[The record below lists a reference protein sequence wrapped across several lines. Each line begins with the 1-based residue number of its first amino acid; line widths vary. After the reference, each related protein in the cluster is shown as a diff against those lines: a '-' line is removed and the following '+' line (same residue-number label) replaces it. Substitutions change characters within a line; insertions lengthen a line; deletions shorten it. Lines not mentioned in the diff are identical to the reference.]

1 MRRRGGRKR
10 GRGVR
15 SIVIRSIKLR
25 ILNSRGND
33 LMGLPVD
40 RLTHLATRIGVL
52 AATTAALLLVA
63 LLRTEAI
70 AQAPGG
76 DTKGNAGPAGKDRPG
91 GAQPAVKLGLSINE
105 PGAFRGYTVLN
116 PMGQKTVY
124 LFDLDGRVV
133 HSWSSQH
140 SSMHPAYLLPDG
152 HLFRVANAG
161 DEMSFG
167 GGGGSAGRM
176 QELTWDG
183 EVLWDFKMHNPKQLQ
198 HHDAIKLPNGN
209 VLMVVWEKKTA
220 EEAIAAGRKKDL
232 VSKYILPDSVLEVKP
247 TGKTTGDV
255 VWEWHLW
262 DHVIQDH
269 DSTKANFGDVA
280 AHPELVDINFVE
292 NPLGPGP
299 GGPPPGAPQAKTAV
313 ASKDAAKDARSKAE
327 AEKLKSIGYVGAPA
341 ARAQRANPDW
351 THVNSIDF
359 NAAFDQIVLSVHEL
373 SEIWII
379 DHSTTTAL
387 AAGHSGG
394 RSGKGGDLL
403 YRWGNPRAYRAGTHA
418 DQRLFAQHNANWI
431 RPGLPGAGHMLV
443 FNNGGHRSDGDYSS
457 VDELVLPVD
466 EQGRYSLESAAA
478 YGPEK
483 AHWSYSAPKKSDF
496 YAFFISGAQ
505 RLPNGNTLICSGPN
519 GTLFEVTQDKQ
530 IVWKYVNPVKGG
542 FGPGRGGPGGA
553 PPPPNQV
560 LVSFVQD
567 RLGLSADQKKQVSAL
582 QKTVD
587 ETLESVLTADQKK
600 NLRERTAPGPGGMGA
615 MTPPGQIIAT
625 TAQITLKPTPEQKTR
640 LSALQKEVDSGLE
653 KTLTGDQKETL
664 KELRADFARGGP
676 GGGPPGGGPRGGPG
690 GGPGGPPPGGPP
702 GGPAGG
708 GPPAFLFTGPPGGAS
723 LFRAYRYGPDYAGLS
738 GKDLKPGKTVE
749 EMQPKDQPAS
759 KGAEKSKDAVKK

>member
-1 MRRRGGRKR
+1 
-10 GRGVR
+10 
-15 SIVIRSIKLR
+15 
-25 ILNSRGND
+25 
-33 LMGLPVD
+33 MGLPVERITQLTA
-40 RLTHLATRIGVL
+40 RLGVI
-52 AATTAALLLVA
+52 AATTAALLFLALVK
-63 LLRTEAI
+63 TEAI
-70 AQAPGG
+70 AQAPAGDGG
-76 DTKGNAGPAGKDRPG
+76 QTKGTESATGKGRPG
-91 GAQPAVKLGLSINE
+91 GPPPAVKLGLSINE
-105 PGAFRGYTVLN
+105 PGACPGYTLLN
-116 PMGQKTVY
+116 PMGHKTAY
-124 LFDLDGRVV
+124 LLDLEGRVV
-133 HSWSSQH
+133 KSWETQYN
-140 SSMHPAYLLPDG
+140 SMHPAYLLEDG
-152 HLFRVANAG
+152 HLFRVAAAG

-220 EEAIAAGRKKDL
+220 EDAIAAGRKKEL
-232 VSKYILPDSVLEVKP
+232 VSKYLLPDSVLEVKP
-247 TGKTTGDV
+247 TGKTTGEV

-262 DHVIQDH
+262 DHLIQDH

-292 NPLGPGP
+292 APLGPGP

-313 ASKDAAKDARSKAE
+313 AKTAVAAKDAAKDARSKAE

-341 ARAQRANPDW
+341 ARVQRANPDW
-351 THVNSIDF
+351 THVNAIDF
-359 NAAFDQIVLSVHEL
+359 NAALDQIVLSVHEL

-403 YRWGNPRAYRAGTHA
+403 YRWGNPLAYRAGTHA
-418 DQRLFAQHNANWI
+418 DQKLFAQHNANWI
-431 RPGLPGAGHMLV
+431 RPGLPGAGHLLV

-466 EQGRYSLESAAA
+466 DQGRYALESKAK

-483 AHWSYSAPKKSDF
+483 AVWSYSAPKRSDF
-496 YAFFISGAQ
+496 YAFFISGAH

-519 GTLFEVTQDKQ
+519 GTLFEVTPDKQ

-542 FGPGRGGPGGA
+542 FGPGRGGPPGA
-553 PPPPNQV
+553 QPPPNQV
-560 LVSFVQD
+560 LISFVQD
-567 RLGLSADQKKQVSAL
+567 RLGLSADQRKQVSAL

-587 ETLESVLTADQKK
+587 ETLEKVLTADQKK
-600 NLRERTAPGPGGMGA
+600 NLRERSAPGPAAMGA
-615 MTPPGQIIAT
+615 MAPPGQIIAT
-625 TAQITLKPTPEQKTR
+625 ATQITLKPTPEQRTH
-640 LSALQKEVDSGLE
+640 LTTLQKEVDAALE
-653 KTLTGDQKETL
+653 KALTGDQKETL

-676 GGGPPGGGPRGGPG
+676 SGGPPGGGQRGGPG
-690 GGPGGPPPGGPP
+690 GGPGGPPPGGP
-702 GGPAGG
+702 GG
-708 GPPAFLFTGPPGGAS
+708 GAPPAFLFTGPPGGAS
-723 LFRAYRYGPDYAGLS
+723 VFRAYRYGPDYAGLS

-759 KGAEKSKDAVKK
+759 KGAEKSKDAAKK

>member
-1 MRRRGGRKR
+1 
-10 GRGVR
+10 
-15 SIVIRSIKLR
+15 
-25 ILNSRGND
+25 
-33 LMGLPVD
+33 MGMPVD
-40 RLTHLATRIGVL
+40 RMTHLATRIGVI

-63 LLRTEAI
+63 LLRTEAN

-76 DTKGNAGPAGKDRPG
+76 ERGQTKGNAGPDGKDRPG
-91 GAQPAVKLGLSINE
+91 GTLPAVKLGLSINE
-105 PGAFRGYTVLN
+105 PGAFRGYTLLN

-124 LFDLDGRVV
+124 LFDLEGRVV
-133 HSWSSQH
+133 HTWASQYN
-140 SSMHPAYLLPDG
+140 SMQAAYLLEDG

-176 QELTWDG
+176 QEFTWDG

-209 VLMVVWEKKTA
+209 VLMVVWEKKTT
-220 EEAIAAGRKKDL
+220 EEAIAAGRKPEL

-247 TGKTTGDV
+247 TGKTTGDI

-299 GGPPPGAPQAKTAV
+299 GGPPPGGAQAKKAV
-313 ASKDAAKDARSKAE
+313 ASKDAAKDARTKAE
-327 AEKLKSIGYVGAPA
+327 QEKLKSIGYVGAPA

-359 NAAFDQIVLSVHEL
+359 NPALDQIVLSVHEL

-394 RSGKGGDLL
+394 RSGMGGDLL
-403 YRWGNPRAYRAGTHA
+403 YRWGNPRAYRAGKNA
-418 DQRLFAQHNANWI
+418 DQTLFAQHCANWI
-431 RPGLPGAGHMLV
+431 RPGLPGAGHLLV

-457 VDELVLPVD
+457 VDELELPVD
-466 EQGRYSLESAAA
+466 AEGRYSLKPGAKF
-478 YGPEK
+478 GPEK
-483 AHWSYSAPKKSDF
+483 PVWSYSAPNRSDF
-496 YAFFISGAQ
+496 FAFFISGAH

-519 GTLFEVTQDKQ
+519 GTVFEVTPDKQ
-530 IVWKYVNPVKGG
+530 VVWKYVNPVKGG
-542 FGPGRGGPGGA
+542 FGPGGGGPGG

-567 RLGLSADQKKQVSAL
+567 RLGLSPDQRKTVAAL

-587 ETLESVLTADQKK
+587 ETLKSVLTDDQTKT
-600 NLRERTAPGPGGMGA
+600 LRERSMAGPGA
-615 MTPPGQIIAT
+615 MPPPGQIIAT
-625 TAQITLKPTPEQKTR
+625 TAQITLKPTPDQKTS
-640 LSALQKEVDSGLE
+640 LSALQKEVDAGLE
-653 KTLTGDQKETL
+653 KVLTSDQKETL
-664 KELRADFARGGP
+664 KGLRADFARGG
-676 GGGPPGGGPRGGPG
+676 GPGGGPRGG
-690 GGPGGPPPGGPP
+690 GGPGGRPGGPP
-702 GGPAGG
+702 G
-708 GPPAFLFTGPPGGAS
+708 GPPGGAS
-723 LFRAYRYGPDYAGLS
+723 LFRAYRYAPDYAGLS
-738 GKDLKPGKTVE
+738 SKELKPGKTVE
-749 EMQPKDQPAS
+749 ELQPKDQPAS
-759 KGAEKSKDAVKK
+759 KGAEKSKDAAKK